1 MMLQVSGNLT
11 QLEITYGYHYTSF
24 WSLSVI
30 NAEAKK
36 VMALINKRF
45 GENVVVIGGDIR
57 NDLITRSTTGSTTF
71 DYVLGGGFPTNQWNE
86 LVGEP
91 SHGKTAIAL
100 KTIAANQA
108 KDPEHTTVWIAAE
121 QWVPEYAEM
130 CGVDT
135 SRVIVVETNIMEE
148 AYDAAIAFAESKSVD
163 AIVIDSLPAL
173 VPGPENEKNMDEMT
187 VGRGALLTNKFFRKA
202 GMAMK
207 RSLVES
213 ERPIL
218 GIVINQY
225 RMKIGVMH
233 GDPRTTPGGEGKN
246 YAFFTRSEVRRD
258 EWIEA
263 GSGTNKTR
271 VGQRIKIRV
280 IKNKTAPPQQVAYVD
295 FYFSPFSIYDAGDY
309 DTAKEVAA
317 MTIVKQIVERKG
329 GWIYYGERKWNGQ
342 EAFSNS
348 LREEL
353 DLFEELR
360 DKVLNTP
367 DSFVGIQDE

>member
-1 MMLQVSGNLT
+1 
-11 QLEITYGYHYTSF
+11 
-24 WSLSVI
+24 VI
-30 NAEAKK
+30 NPDALKVLAQLNKK
-36 VMALINKRF
+36 F
-45 GENVVVIGGDIR
+45 GENTVVIGANIR
-57 NDLITRSTTGSTTF
+57 ADLISRVTTGSTTF
-71 DYVLGGGFPTNQWNE
+71 DYVLGGGFPANQWNE
-86 LVGEP
+86 LIGEA

-108 KDPEHTTVWIAAE
+108 LDPEYITVWVAAE

-130 CGVDT
+130 CGVDA
-135 SRVIVVETNIMEE
+135 SRVIVIETNIMEE
-148 AYDAAIAFAESKSVD
+148 AYDAVLAFAESKSVD

-187 VGRGALLTNKFFRKA
+187 VGRGALITNKFFRKA
-202 GMAMK
+202 GAAMK
-207 RSLVES
+207 RSLVED

-246 YAFFTRSEVRRD
+246 YAFFTRAEVRRD

-263 GSGTNKTR
+263 GTGTNKVR

-280 IKNKTAPPQQVAYVD
+280 IKNKTAPPQQIAYID
-295 FYFSPFSIYDAGDY
+295 YYFSDHSIYLAGEY
-309 DTAKEVAA
+309 DTAKEVVA
-317 MTIVKQIVERKG
+317 MSIVKEIVDRRG

-342 EAFSNS
+342 EAFVNS
-348 LREEL
+348 LREDV
-353 DLFEELR
+353 DLYEELR
-360 DKVLNTP
+360 DKVLKTP
-367 DSFVGIQDE
+367 TSFVGANND

>member
-1 MMLQVSGNLT
+1 MA
-11 QLEITYGYHYTSF
+11 
-24 WSLSVI
+24 I
-30 NAEAKK
+30 NSDAAK
-36 VMALINKRF
+36 VMAAINKRF
-45 GENVVVIGGDIR
+45 GDNVVVLGENIR
-57 NDLITRSTTGSTTF
+57 SGLIQRITTGSTTF
-71 DYVLGGGFPTNQWNE
+71 DYVLGGGFPSNQWNE
-86 LVGEP
+86 LIGEP

-108 KDPEHTTVWIAAE
+108 KDPNHTTVWVAAE

-135 SRVIVVETNIMEE
+135 SRVIVIETNIMEE
-148 AYDAAIAFAESKSVD
+148 AYDAVIAFAESKSVD

-202 GMAMK
+202 GAAMK
-207 RSLVES
+207 RSLIED

-263 GSGTNKTR
+263 GTGTNKVR
-271 VGQRIKIRV
+271 VGQRVKIRV
-280 IKNKTAPPQQVAYVD
+280 IKNKTAPPQQVAYID
-295 FYFSPFSIYDAGDY
+295 FYFMDHSIYSAGDY
-309 DTAKEVAA
+309 DLAKEICA
-317 MTIVKQIVERKG
+317 MVIVKGIVDRKG
-329 GWIYYGERKWNGQ
+329 GWIYYGDRKWQGQ
-342 EAFSNS
+342 EALANS
-348 LREEL
+348 LREEVDFL
-353 DLFEELR
+353 EELR
-360 DKVLNTP
+360 AKVLDTP
-367 DSFVGIQDE
+367 TTFGEAADE

>member
-1 MMLQVSGNLT
+1 M
-11 QLEITYGYHYTSF
+11 
-24 WSLSVI
+24 I

-36 VMALINKRF
+36 VMAQINKRF
-45 GENVVVIGGDIR
+45 GEHTVVIGQDIR
-57 NDLITRSTTGSTTF
+57 ADLITRSTTGSTTY

-86 LVGEP
+86 LIGEP

-108 KDPEHTTVWIAAE
+108 ANPEHTTVWVAAE

-135 SRVIVVETNIMEE
+135 SRVIVIETNIMEE
-148 AYDAAIAFAESKSVD
+148 AYDAVIAFAESKSVD

-202 GMAMK
+202 GAAMK
-207 RSLVES
+207 RSMVEA

-218 GIVINQY
+218 GIIINQW

-233 GDPRTTPGGEGKN
+233 GDPRTTPGGVGKD
-246 YAFFTRSEVRRD
+246 YAYFTRSEVKRD
-258 EWIEA
+258 EWIEV
-263 GSGTNKTR
+263 GSGTNKVR

-280 IKNKTAPPQQVAYVD
+280 IKNKTAPPQQIAYID
-295 FYFSPFSIYDAGDY
+295 YYFQDHSIYEAGDY

-317 MTIVKQIVERKG
+317 MAIIKQVVERRG
-329 GWIYYGERKWNGQ
+329 GWIYFGERKWQGQ
-342 EAFSNS
+342 EALVTSI
-348 LREEL
+348 REEVE
-353 DLFEELR
+353 LFEELR
-360 DKVLNTP
+360 DKVMSTP
-367 DSFVGIQDE
+367 NGPMAVTA